1 MSIYQHFRQHEH
13 MFVDQVLSWKN
24 QVETTYTSYITD
36 FLDPRERHIL
46 SSLIGQNNEELQF
59 ASYGGV
65 EDAERKR
72 MIIAPFYEEL
82 EDEAFDIV
90 LLEASFP
97 QKFVTIQHRD
107 ILGTLLSQGIDRK
120 KIGDIFVQDDKFQF
134 ITTNELST
142 FLKMNIT
149 KIKNASVQL
158 KEVPFTQLITSND
171 EWQENTT
178 FVSSLRLDV
187 IVKEI
192 YRMSRKNAVQY
203 IASDR
208 VKVNFTNIT
217 DQAMPVEVGDL
228 ISVRG
233 HGRSKV
239 LSIDGLT
246 KKERLRITTAKL
258 KMT

>member
-1 MSIYQHFRQHEH
+1 
-13 MFVDQVLSWKN
+13 
-24 QVETTYTSYITD
+24 
-36 FLDPRERHIL
+36 
-46 SSLIGQNNEELQF
+46 
-59 ASYGGV
+59 
-65 EDAERKR
+65 
-72 MIIAPFYEEL
+72 
-82 EDEAFDIV
+82 
-90 LLEASFP
+90 
-97 QKFVTIQHRD
+97 
-107 ILGTLLSQGIDRK
+107 
-120 KIGDIFVQDDKFQF
+120 
-134 ITTNELST
+134 
-142 FLKMNIT
+142 MNIT

-158 KEVPFTQLITSND
+158 KEVPFTELITSND

-239 LSIDGLT
+239 MSIDGLT

>member
-1 MSIYQHFRQHEH
+1 

-24 QVETTYTSYITD
+24 QVETTYTRYITD
-36 FLDPRERHIL
+36 FLDPRERYIL
-46 SSLIGQNNEELQF
+46 ASLIGQNNEELQF
-59 ASYGGV
+59 ASHGGV
-65 EDAERKR
+65 GTAERKR
-72 MIIAPFYEEL
+72 MIIAPFYEEM

-97 QKFVTIQHRD
+97 RKFVTIQHRD

-120 KIGDIFVQDDKFQF
+120 KIGDIFVQDDTFQF
-134 ITTNELST
+134 IATNELST

-149 KIKNASVQL
+149 KIKNASVHL
-158 KEVPFTQLITSND
+158 KEVPFTQLMTSND
-171 EWQENTT
+171 EWEENTT

-208 VKVNFTNIT
+208 VKVNFTDIT
-217 DQAMPVEVGDL
+217 DPAMLVEVGDL

-239 LSIDGLT
+239 MSIDGRT

>member
-1 MSIYQHFRQHEH
+1 